1 MMLNAILGLY
11 KVSKFLLR
19 ELYYI
24 TLACIVVAVSGTILL
39 GTVYLLIKLRN
50 YLL

>member
-1 MMLNAILGLY
+1 MLNAILGLY
-11 KVSKFLLR
+11 KTSKFLIK

-24 TLACIVVAVSGTILL
+24 TLACIVGTISGTILL
-39 GTVYLLIKLRN
+39 GTVYLLIKLKN